1 MSDHFKFSPQHAP
14 RNQSD
19 HANDNVDSTEYKQG
33 PCSPDENPTDFPE
46 DTLEECPV
54 NPLRI
59 PLLPYQVCAEND
71 PVEYPEFLRP
81 FAPVKLQN
89 GRGKISKRK
98 KKFTPRPSNQK
109 SRLVLP
115 KLVSSVDKFH
125 RTPRGSPREK
135 SYMIVSQQLSR
146 LNLTDDHGEIE
157 KCSPGE
163 SESSSR
169 SSVSSCKAKLK
180 VYGREANADI
190 AADDPERTVIGLDN
204 VQKECSDNK
213 DELCALNIVSV
224 TSASKVSFDKEGSH
238 ALPTDESGKCA
249 TMKDYLL
256 DIAASQEDWTLWQKW
271 KAASPDAFDFNT
283 LEQRKADRVAGNVGA
298 LNKQL
303 AFDWSHRPPRP
314 IISRHKSR
322 MITRKDPL
330 PLSRAMKKDSL
341 KNLKEDVV
349 ANTQLLPKVTG
360 ARYKA
365 ASTVNGWSMAHG
377 VYRFCLPFTFG

>member
-1 MSDHFKFSPQHAP
+1 MT
-14 RNQSD
+14 
-19 HANDNVDSTEYKQG
+19 ANDNVDSTEYKRG
-33 PCSPDENPTDFPE
+33 SGSPHPTDFPE
-46 DTLEECPV
+46 DTFEECPV
-54 NPLRI
+54 NPLHL
-59 PLLPYQVCAEND
+59 PLLPYQECAEND

-98 KKFTPRPSNQK
+98 KKFTPRASNQK

-115 KLVSSVDKFH
+115 KLQSSVDKFH

-135 SYMIVSQQLSR
+135 SYMVVSQQLSR

-157 KCSPGE
+157 KCSPEE
-163 SESSSR
+163 SESSSG
-169 SSVSSCKAKLK
+169 SSVGSCKAKLE
-180 VYGREANADI
+180 VCGREKNAVDT
-190 AADDPERTVIGLDN
+190 PERTDHSGQDN
-204 VQKECSDNK
+204 VQPECIDNK

-224 TSASKVSFDKEGSH
+224 TSASKVTLLEMEGSH
-238 ALPTDESGKCA
+238 ALPDDNSGKCA

-283 LEQRKADRVAGNVGA
+283 LEQRKADRVAVNVGA

-330 PLSRAMKKDSL
+330 PLSRAMRKGSL
-341 KNLKEDVV
+341 KDPKQDVV
-349 ANTQLLPKVTG
+349 THTQLLPKVTG
-360 ARYKA
+360 ARCKA
-365 ASTVNGWSMAHG
+365 ASTMNGWSMAHG

>member
-46 DTLEECPV
+46 DTFEECPV
-54 NPLRI
+54 NPLHL
-59 PLLPYQVCAEND
+59 PLLPYQECAEND

-89 GRGKISKRK
+89 GRGKIVKRK
-98 KKFTPRPSNQK
+98 KKFTPRASNQNL

-115 KLVSSVDKFH
+115 KLQSSVDKFH

-146 LNLTDDHGEIE
+146 LNLTGEIE
-157 KCSPGE
+157 KCSPGA
-163 SESSSR
+163 SESSSG
-169 SSVSSCKAKLK
+169 SSVSSCKAKLE
-180 VYGREANADI
+180 VCGREKNAVDT
-190 AADDPERTVIGLDN
+190 PERTDHSGQDN
-204 VQKECSDNK
+204 VQQECIDNK

-256 DIAASQEDWTLWQKW
+256 DIAASQEDWKLWQKW

-283 LEQRKADRVAGNVGA
+283 LEQRKADRVAVNVGA
-298 LNKQL
+298 LDKQL

-330 PLSRAMKKDSL
+330 PLSRAMKKGSL
-341 KNLKEDVV
+341 NSVKQDVV
-349 ANTQLLPKVTG
+349 AQAQLLPKVTG

-365 ASTVNGWSMAHG
+365 AGTVNGWSMAHG
-377 VYRFCLPFTFG
+377 VYRFCLPLTFG